1 MSSEEIRDIFDLTK
15 KPVIIGSSHGSLVV
29 RQQVYVHFA
38 RQPRTVCTVTE
49 LLNHTA
55 STGWNYD
62 DIVPLNRVE
71 LKTESRNVC
80 LLNLNL
86 VALVYSWNKSVQREV
101 FRDSLIGIK
110 WQLIR
115 KRDALRIRISII
127 CFFNGIFIERNP
139 ICFQV
144 NASGVFELRLKS
156 FVNEYGKDS
165 LGKCCSGSTSK
176 TGECSGVC
184 KTRFR
189 VCLKQYQVKI
199 DTTTPC
205 TYGDVVTPVLGEN
218 IVNLSPNV
226 AMPSFTN
233 PIRFPFE
240 FTWPVSVNLSKY

>member
-1 MSSEEIRDIFDLTK
+1 MAESNVFRVFNLF
-15 KPVIIGSSHGSLVV
+15 
-29 RQQVYVHFA
+29 RQ
-38 RQPRTVCTVTE
+38 
-49 LLNHTA
+49 
-55 STGWNYD
+55 
-62 DIVPLNRVE
+62 
-71 LKTESRNVC
+71 
-80 LLNLNL
+80 
-86 VALVYSWNKSVQREV
+86 VALVRCLNGALWLCLQ
-101 FRDSLIGIK
+101 DSLLVDFDNWHANWRK
-110 WQLIR
+110 IR
-115 KRDALRIRISII
+115 NISMIVR
-127 CFFNGIFIERNP
+127 FDRIFIEWNS
-139 ICFQV
+139 IYFQV

-226 AMPSFTN
+226 AIPGFTN
-233 PIRFPFE
+233 PIRFPFD
-240 FTWPVSVNLSKY
+240 FTWPVSVF

>member
-1 MSSEEIRDIFDLTK
+1 MRDIFDLTK
-15 KPVIIGSSHGSLVV
+15 KPVIIGSSHGSLAV
-29 RQQVYVHFA
+29 RQVYI
-38 RQPRTVCTVTE
+38 RTLCAAASHCLYSYLE
-49 LLNHTA
+49 LLNYTA
-55 STGWNYD
+55 SARWNCN
-62 DIVPLNRVE
+62 DIVPLYRIE

-80 LLNLNL
+80 LLNLCKL
-86 VALVYSWNKSVQREV
+86 VALVYSWDKSVQREV
-101 FRDSLIGIK
+101 FRDPLIGIK

-127 CFFNGIFIERNP
+127 CFLSGIFIERNP

>member
-1 MSSEEIRDIFDLTK
+1 MSSR
-15 KPVIIGSSHGSLVV
+15 PHVVGSVVSMGPQASH
-29 RQQVYVHFA
+29 
-38 RQPRTVCTVTE
+38 
-49 LLNHTA
+49 
-55 STGWNYD
+55 
-62 DIVPLNRVE
+62 
-71 LKTESRNVC
+71 
-80 LLNLNL
+80 
-86 VALVYSWNKSVQREV
+86 
-101 FRDSLIGIK
+101 
-110 WQLIR
+110 
-115 KRDALRIRISII
+115 
-127 CFFNGIFIERNP
+127 
-139 ICFQV
+139 V

-165 LGKCCSGSTSK
+165 LGKCCSGTTSR

-226 AMPSFTN
+226 ALPSFTN

-240 FTWPVSVNLSKY
+240 FTWPAALNGAIHKVMIVMMEEVVRYGAHRFGYL